1 MTCSKEKGD
10 IRHHK
15 TPGLGQIHSA
25 SIKGHAVPIHTGAK
39 SKIILFHLGGT
50 TTTRMEIIK
59 YSLVNRRVRSKRC
72 GCCLKTMKSEQEG
85 KCFISNNRHAGRV
98 KREERERKEDAG
110 A

>member
-1 MTCSKEKGD
+1 MFEGERGHTSPQNPWAWTDPWCIDKGPCCSNSYWSK
-10 IRHHK
+10 
-15 TPGLGQIHSA
+15 
-25 SIKGHAVPIHTGAK
+25 K
-39 SKIILFHLGGT
+39 SILFHLGGT

>member
-39 SKIILFHLGGT
+39 SESLF
-50 TTTRMEIIK
+50 
-59 YSLVNRRVRSKRC
+59 
-72 GCCLKTMKSEQEG
+72 
-85 KCFISNNRHAGRV
+85 CFIW
-98 KREERERKEDAG
+98 EELLLQGWK
-110 A
+110 